1 MIFRSSVT
9 NYLTFLIGILL
20 AGLFVATTILAI
32 QAWGL
37 HARALAIARYTN
49 TDRTLIDAIVAVRA
63 QVPQDSTALITEDN
77 PVRTME
83 LANGK
88 AAKEVAEALSA
99 LNKLNLTDGAR
110 YAAMIRAARA
120 NETLDQSALTRQ
132 SARARGDRA
141 LSAVDGWRAA
151 VHQTIDALDAAS
163 VAVNNTVRIDD
174 PKVAELVQIRRISWS
189 IRDNY
194 GFQCSALRASVN
206 SGDPPNARLRDIMLG
221 HRAIYL
227 AGWGALDEFLLRSDL
242 SSDVSRRVHLA
253 QRETEQA
260 QANVDAVVASLNG
273 AHRPAIS
280 GADWTTLCDGPFT
293 SILTIGQRA
302 QAEAYRYADDLRAAA
317 LRNMLLASLGL
328 VLVIAFGVHSVVN
341 VRRRL
346 TRPMQALTETIARLS
361 RRELDAP
368 VEATGNPDELD
379 SMAKALETLR
389 LSEREARRLQQ
400 AMSHFTANASH
411 QMRTPLSI
419 LSVHVAVLSKLIPP
433 ELDAFESLKDIKDAV
448 ERLQNLL
455 IQLLVLARADGGAST
470 ACDHQSAA
478 IETVAADIVDQ
489 YLPQAAE
496 KNVSLRLERL
506 CKRETTNIN
515 STMLTEILKNLIDNA
530 IRYNKDGGHVVVRLK
545 DKNGRGIVEVED
557 DGPGIPSSELGNVFL
572 RFYRLKRDLGRPGSG
587 LGLAIVQ
594 AMATTLNAEL
604 QAGPGHNGRGLRVC
618 VVLPRGG

>member
-32 QAWGL
+32 QAWGV

-49 TDRTLIDAIVAVRA
+49 TDRTLIDAIVAVRT
-63 QVPQDSTALITEDN
+63 QVPQDTTALITEDN
-77 PVRTME
+77 PLHTME
-83 LANGK
+83 LADTK

-99 LNKLNLTDGAR
+99 LEKLNLTDGAR
-110 YAAMIRAARA
+110 YAAMIRMARVNEARA
-120 NETLDQSALTRQ
+120 RSALARQ
-132 SARARGDRA
+132 TARARGDRD

-151 VHQTIDALDAAS
+151 VHQSIDALDAAS

-174 PKVAELVQIRRISWS
+174 PKVAELVQVRRISWS

-206 SGDPPNARLRDIMLG
+206 SGDQPDARLRDMLLG

-227 AGWGALDEFLLRSDL
+227 AGWGALDEFLLRPGLSSDL
-242 SSDVSRRVHLA
+242 SRRVDLA
-253 QRETEQA
+253 RRETNQA
-260 QANVDAVVASLNG
+260 QANVDAVVAGLGG
-273 AHRPAIS
+273 AHKPAIS

-293 SILTIGQRA
+293 AILTIGQRA

-346 TRPMQALTETIARLS
+346 TRPMRALTETIARLS
-361 RRELDAP
+361 RRELDDP

-379 SMAKALETLR
+379 SMAKALENLR

-400 AMSHFTANASH
+400 AMSQFTANASH

-433 ELDAFESLKDIKDAV
+433 ELDAFESLKDIEEAV

-455 IQLLVLARADGGAST
+455 IQLLVLARADGDTA
-470 ACDHQSAA
+470 ACDNNSADVQD
-478 IETVAADIVDQ
+478 VAADIVDQ
-489 YLPQAAE
+489 YLAQAVE
-496 KNVSLRLERL
+496 KNVSLRLERF
-506 CKRETTNIN
+506 CEHVTMRIN
-515 STMLTEILKNLIDNA
+515 STLLTEILKNLIDNA
-530 IRYNKDGGHVVVRLK
+530 IRYNNDGGFVVVRLK
-545 DKNGRGIVEVED
+545 HKNGRGIVEVED
-557 DGPGIPSSELGNVFL
+557 DGPGIPNSELGNVFL
-572 RFYRLKRDLGRPGSG
+572 RFYRLKRDSGRPGSG

-594 AMATTLNAEL
+594 AIAATLNAEI
-604 QAGPGHNGRGLRVC
+604 QAGPGRDGQGLCVRVI
-618 VVLPRGG
+618 LPQGS